1 MFNKSRMTISK
12 LLRPESIAKIEALD
26 ALGVRLEAKR
36 CKLVRHPE
44 LERRVYEA
52 VGLGHRLTSK
62 AEIFS
67 KAQDIACELNIR
79 DFDGNT
85 NWCLRFI
92 QQHDLC
98 VASPK
103 AAKLPLFSMQRTPEM
118 PPRKLGCISSPPKP
132 QTAIDVYS
140 PSLIVQQDYQQQAVR
155 QEQDDATTADMPLK
169 STSDYDDR
177 DESERKFWMQH
188 DSFLRLCSDGDGK
201 VRQPSNVS
209 AVAWHAVARDVFT
222 GTPQLIKRQDFY
234 DSTPT
239 ARDYYHSY
247 LLA

>member
-12 LLRPESIAKIEALD
+12 LLRPESIAKIEALN
-26 ALGVRLEAKR
+26 ASGVRLKAKR
-36 CKLVRHPE
+36 CRLVRHPE

-79 DFDGNT
+79 DFDGDT

-118 PPRKLGCISSPPKP
+118 PPRKLGCISSS
-132 QTAIDVYS
+132 AS
-140 PSLIVQQDYQQQAVR
+140 SALINA
-155 QEQDDATTADMPLK
+155 
-169 STSDYDDR
+169 
-177 DESERKFWMQH
+177 
-188 DSFLRLCSDGDGK
+188 
-201 VRQPSNVS
+201 
-209 AVAWHAVARDVFT
+209 
-222 GTPQLIKRQDFY
+222 
-234 DSTPT
+234 
-239 ARDYYHSY
+239 
-247 LLA
+247 